1 MTELISASMLRTYKI
16 PITDQS
22 WDNFKPNYMVKITL
36 HDKKHNESFWV
47 WIESIIDNTY
57 VIGIISNNIISN
69 KLEIG
74 QKISFHKD
82 CIKEISNRSYTK
94 DETDLSILMIKSGN
108 NPITKYFESLNIKF
122 NHLNTNY

>member
-1 MTELISASMLRTYKI
+1 MTELISNNMLVSYKLSD
-16 PITDQS
+16 TCQM
-22 WDNFKPNYMVKITL
+22 WDNFKINHMVKITL
-36 HDKKHNESFWV
+36 HDRMHKESFWV
-47 WIESIIDNTY
+47 WIESIESDSY

-82 CIKEISNRSYTK
+82 CIKDISNRSYTK
-94 DETDLSILMIKSGN
+94 EQINTSILMIKVGN

-122 NHLNTNY
+122 NNLNTQY